1 MNRNA
6 IRTLFQKILQAIR
19 MIKYGNFSVSPATAS
34 GSLVS
39 VILLLMI
46 LRQIF
51 FSSKSKY
58 KSANDDANDVAT
70 TVTQGRR
77 NRGFN
82 RKKGKKGRGGRHH
95 HHTSGGGSNRARIRS
110 SDGWLGHRPMSK
122 EPQCDSSQSSPC
134 KQITVDAPP
143 RSLSPTPLL
152 VSEESTGTDTKDR
165 KIRERERLN
174 SSDSVG
180 TTLSIAST
188 RNDGALSTEKD
199 GISQLA
205 NKRISDVR
213 KKHTGLEPR
222 QRTAED
228 EKSCSSLPITL
239 QSDSQDIMGFRRK
252 EVHRLNRGR
261 IGKRRG
267 KGKRQQTNIDFS
279 NSDISSVPLLRKSSR
294 ITDDT
299 IANQSLITRSL
310 SSVKSM
316 KKNLHANSFIPNTKA
331 TSSKN
336 QESSG
341 RLNSSIPLSEYSRDT
356 SSSPLILSSGDRE
369 SNMVTNLDHS
379 SVVPIASKIDI
390 NLSLSNAPV
399 SSTNYACSRISDDSH
414 PSASE
419 FSLASNSVSISRP
432 PMLSKLVG
440 GSESLFSEPLNTNSL
455 GCVRYPVPIGSRSS
469 LKSFGGCDRR
479 YSSGKIELASFL
491 AQVGLV
497 GTACADLLA
506 DLADVDTMGLLTDA
520 ELKSYGIGSIKRNEI
535 QKFLCARRV
544 RHSLENCPLAWAGG
558 GVNPLPPPPG
568 LGLSCNKSIGG
579 VRSKTTLPESS
590 MAIHNLP
597 CRRQNVSFSFN
608 NSPNNHDN
616 VISDAATLL
625 YASTS
630 QYYGE
635 QKVNKEQSDF
645 RTSSDE
651 EIEASLEKLGGQM
664 AGSILDF

>member
-58 KSANDDANDVAT
+58 KSADDDANEVTT

-95 HHTSGGGSNRARIRS
+95 HHASGGGSNRARIRS
-110 SDGWLGHRPMSK
+110 SDGWLGHRPMTK
-122 EPQCDSSQSSPC
+122 EPLCDSSQASPC
-134 KQITVDAPP
+134 KQIMVDAPP

-152 VSEESTGTDTKDR
+152 VAEESTGTDTRDR
-165 KIRERERLN
+165 EIRDRDLN

-180 TTLSIAST
+180 TTLSIVSS
-188 RNDGALSTEKD
+188 RNEGTLSTEKN
-199 GISQLA
+199 GVSQLA
-205 NKRISDVR
+205 NKRVSDVR
-213 KKHTGLEPR
+213 KKNTGLEPR
-222 QRTAED
+222 QRTAVD

-239 QSDSQDIMGFRRK
+239 QSDSQDIMGFRSK
-252 EVHRLNRGR
+252 EVHRPNRGR
-261 IGKRRG
+261 MGKRRG

-279 NSDISSVPLLRKSSR
+279 NSDVSSVPLLRKSSR
-294 ITDDT
+294 ITDDA

-310 SSVKSM
+310 STVKCM
-316 KKNLHANSFIPNTKA
+316 KKNLHTNSFITNTKA
-331 TSSKN
+331 TNSKKQKSSR
-336 QESSG
+336 
-341 RLNSSIPLSEYSRDT
+341 RLNSSIPLSEYSHDT
-356 SSSPLILSSGDRE
+356 SSSPLILSSDDRQ

-379 SVVPIASKIDI
+379 ISVPTSSKIDI
-390 NLSLSNAPV
+390 NLPLSNTPV
-399 SSTNYACSRISDDSH
+399 SSTNYACSRISDVSH
-414 PSASE
+414 PSANE

-432 PMLSKLVG
+432 PMLSRLVG

-469 LKSFGGCDRR
+469 LKSFGGCDGR
-479 YSSGKIELASFL
+479 YSPGKIELASFL

-520 ELKSYGIGSIKRNEI
+520 ELESYGIGSIKRNEI

-544 RHSLENCPLAWAGG
+544 RHSLEDCPLAWAGG
-558 GVNPLPPPPG
+558 SVNRLPPPPG
-568 LGLSCNKSIGG
+568 LGLSCHKSVGS
-579 VRSKTTLPESS
+579 VRPKTTLPESS
-590 MAIHNLP
+590 MTMNKLP

-608 NSPNNHDN
+608 TSPNNHDN

-635 QKVNKEQSDF
+635 QKVNKEQGDL